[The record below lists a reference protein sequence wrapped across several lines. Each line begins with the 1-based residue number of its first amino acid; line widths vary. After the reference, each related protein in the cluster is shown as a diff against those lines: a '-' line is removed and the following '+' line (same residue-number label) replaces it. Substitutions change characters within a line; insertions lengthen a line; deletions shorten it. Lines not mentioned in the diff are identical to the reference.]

1 MTGRQVRRGVV
12 FDLDGVIVDSEHLWE
27 ESWTAYARE
36 QGREWRRESVDRGHR
51 VTQSYA
57 VRAHLI
63 RSSIF
68 VRIPVA

>member
-36 QGREWRRESVDRGHR
+36 QGREWRRGGHAAAAGAEHRGMGACHR
-51 VTQSYA
+51 RA
-57 VRAHLI
+57 VR
-63 RSSIF
+63 
-68 VRIPVA
+68 